1 MIVLKKPSN
10 TISYTFK
17 IEKLFK
23 KEENKMI
30 KEEDYMEFLKM
41 IISCISQGDY
51 FTVKE
56 LSNLELEKLKKSQ
69 NLN

>member
-10 TISYTFK
+10 TISYTLK
-17 IEKLFK
+17 IKKLFK

-41 IISCISQGDY
+41 IISCIIQGDY
-51 FTVKE
+51 FAVKE
-56 LSNLELEKLKKSQ
+56 LSNLELDKLKKSQ

>member
-10 TISYTFK
+10 TISYTLK
-17 IEKLFK
+17 IKKLFK

>member
-10 TISYTFK
+10 TISYTLK
-17 IEKLFK
+17 IKKLFK

-51 FTVKE
+51 LAVKE

>member
-51 FTVKE
+51 FAVKE

>member
-1 MIVLKKPSN
+1 MRVLKKPSN

-17 IEKLFK
+17 I
-23 KEENKMI
+23 ENKMI

-51 FTVKE
+51 FAVKE

>member
-1 MIVLKKPSN
+1 MIVSKKLSS
-10 TISYTFK
+10 TISCTLK
-17 IEKLFK
+17 IKKLFK

-51 FTVKE
+51 FAVKE

>member
-10 TISYTFK
+10 TISYTLK
-17 IEKLFK
+17 IKKLFK

-51 FTVKE
+51 FAVQE
-56 LSNLELEKLKKSQ
+56 
-69 NLN
+69 

>member
-1 MIVLKKPSN
+1 MIVSKKLSS
-10 TISYTFK
+10 TISYTLEIK
-17 IEKLFK
+17 KLFK

-51 FTVKE
+51 FAVKE
-56 LSNLELEKLKKSQ
+56 LSNLELDKLKKSQ
-69 NLN
+69 KLN

>member
-10 TISYTFK
+10 TISYTLK
-17 IEKLFK
+17 IKKLFK

-41 IISCISQGDY
+41 IISCIRQGDY
-51 FTVKE
+51 FAVKE